1 MINPNI
7 NISKGMK
14 KGVVGGVVMMVIAL
28 VWIFGRLSAGYIYY
42 YPPILFIIG
51 VVALVKGLVKGN

>member
-1 MINPNI
+1 
-7 NISKGMK
+7 MK

-28 VWIFGRLSAGYIYY
+28 VWFFGRLSVGYIYY

>member
-28 VWIFGRLSAGYIYY
+28 VWFFGRLSAGYIYY